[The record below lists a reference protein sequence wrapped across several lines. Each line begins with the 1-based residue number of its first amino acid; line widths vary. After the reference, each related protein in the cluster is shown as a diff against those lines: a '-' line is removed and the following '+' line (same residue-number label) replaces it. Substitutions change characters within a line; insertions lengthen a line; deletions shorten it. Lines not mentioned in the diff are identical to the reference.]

1 MAIKEG
7 EGVIYDK
14 TGTIGR
20 VVHLLEMDGK
30 VWAEIDSTGLLYDVN
45 MLEPASVATVEK
57 KREEK
62 EKEKEKE
69 KERKKRE
76 GMERPAG
83 VEGMKDEGTLDSTAG
98 ICGAG

>member
-7 EGVIYDK
+7 EGVVYDK

-20 VVHLLEMDGK
+20 VVRLLEMDGK
-30 VWAEIDSTGLLYDVN
+30 FWAEIDSTGLLYDVN
-45 MLEPASVATVEK
+45 VLEPASVATVEK
-57 KREEK
+57 KRE
-62 EKEKEKE
+62 EKEKE